1 MTYAIVYS
9 SRTGNTEQL
18 ARTIQKELPAE
29 GCLYFGGPD
38 EAALAADRLYI
49 GFWTDKG
56 SCDEKMAAFLSG
68 LGGKEIA
75 LFGTAGFG
83 KEDAYFEAIL
93 GRVKEHL
100 PADCRYLGGFMC
112 PGKMGMGIR
121 RRYEA
126 MLEANPEDSRAKMLL
141 ENFDAVLDRPNDQDL
156 EALTNWARSL

>member
-1 MTYAIVYS
+1 M
-9 SRTGNTEQL
+9 L
-18 ARTIQKELPAE
+18 A
-29 GCLYFGGPD
+29 
-38 EAALAADRLYI
+38 

-83 KEDAYFEAIL
+83 KEDAYFEVIL

>member
-1 MTYAIVYS
+1 MKTVIVYS
-9 SRTGNTEQL
+9 SATGNTARL
-18 ARTIQKELPAE
+18 AEELSARLGIPA
-29 GCLYFGGPD
+29 C
-38 EAALAADRLYI
+38 ALAEADGWQEADRVLA

-56 SCDEKMAAFLSG
+56 SCDEKMAAFLAG
-68 LGGKEIA
+68 LGGKEVA

-100 PADCRYLGGFMC
+100 PADSRYLGGFMC

-126 MLEANPEDSRAKMLL
+126 MLAADPADSRAKMLL
-141 ENFDAVLDRPNDQDL
+141 ENFDAVLDRPNEQDL
-156 EALTNWARSL
+156 EALVRWAENL

>member
-1 MTYAIVYS
+1 MPT
-9 SRTGNTEQL
+9 
-18 ARTIQKELPAE
+18 
-29 GCLYFGGPD
+29 
-38 EAALAADRLYI
+38 

-68 LGGKEIA
+68 LGKKEIA

-83 KEDAYFEAIL
+83 KEGTYFEAIL